1 MLLSRLLSDVE
12 VLSPFFD
19 REIADITDSTEKI
32 RKNSAF
38 VCVKGMHKDGHSF
51 ASEAVSS
58 GAAAII
64 AEHDVNS
71 PLQVQYFTD
80 RLPGPKTKQT
90 AKQAFRL

>member
-12 VLSPFFD
+12 VLSSFFD

-64 AEHDVNS
+64 ADFYSDVEQNPLVFLFIEHITQS
-71 PLQVQYFTD
+71 HQISIH
-80 RLPGPKTKQT
+80 
-90 AKQAFRL
+90 